1 MFLPYR
7 TCFVYLAPPVGARGG
22 VTTADPNE
30 FSEEVLARVLTV
42 GYEFELLEDGR
53 STWTKAMRMVAA
65 ALRRAGHNIPF
76 TLENKK
82 QVSQSPPET
91 ALLCSC

>member
-1 MFLPYR
+1 MI
-7 TCFVYLAPPVGARGG
+7 YLAV
-22 VTTADPNE
+22 ADPNE
-30 FSEEVLARVLTV
+30 FSEDVLARVLTV

-82 QVSQSPPET
+82 QVSQSHYSTPVFFLSGFVEIYQGMLSVGGVYT
-91 ALLCSC
+91 V